1 MKKSPSA
8 RQPRS
13 RSRGTPIEGIISIM
27 QSRRPS
33 LGPLSQR
40 IVDFFVTHKE
50 RVVGMS
56 VTEIAEATQ
65 ASESA
70 VTKLCKQLGAKGFQ
84 EIKLSLAATIVQP
97 IQFIHEDLSR
107 DDNEERVIE
116 KIFAANIAALR
127 DTMQMLKG
135 ENLKAAVEAILQA
148 DLVEIYGIGSAA
160 PIAEDAH
167 YRMMRIGLRSRV
179 TVDSHLQAVSAS
191 LATKKTVVLTV
202 SHSGSTH
209 ETVTAMKLA
218 KEAGATTISITN
230 HGKSPIQR
238 YSDIVLATVARETK
252 FRTEAM
258 TSRIAQLSIVDAL
271 IAALA
276 LKAYD
281 KSIRTIQHTF
291 EVLSAKRF

>member
-1 MKKSPSA
+1 MPKTTA
-8 RQPRS
+8 ALRTRVD
-13 RSRGTPIEGIISIM
+13 GAPIEGIVSIM
-27 QSRRPS
+27 QARRAS
-33 LGPLSQR
+33 FGPLSQKV
-40 IVDFFVTHKE
+40 IDFFVTEKE

-56 VTEIAEATQ
+56 ISEVADGTG
-65 ASESA
+65 ASEAA
-70 VTKLCKQLGAKGFQ
+70 VTKICKQLGARGFQ
-84 EIKLSLAATIVQP
+84 EIKLSLAAEIVQP
-97 IQFIHEDLSR
+97 IQFIHEDLAR
-107 DDNEERVIE
+107 DDDEERVIE

-127 DTMQMLKG
+127 DTMQMMKAPELRRAVDAI
-135 ENLKAAVEAILQA
+135 LKAEM
-148 DLVEIYGIGSAA
+148 VEIYGIGSAA

-167 YRMMRIGLRSRV
+167 YRLMRIGIRSRV
-179 TVDSHLQAVSAS
+179 NVDSHLQAVSAS

-218 KEAGATTISITN
+218 KQAGATTIAITN
-230 HGKSPIQR
+230 QGKSPIQR

-276 LKAYD
+276 LRTYD
-281 KSIRTIQHTF
+281 KAIQTIQHTF
-291 EVLSAKRF
+291 DVLSVKRF